1 MKAIGVSTKMGPS
14 NDSPTHSP
22 GSLALK
28 TLASFKNAPSGL
40 QATEQGGALASHHKE
55 RLSEW
60 SPASYL

>member
-1 MKAIGVSTKMGPS
+1 MRAIGVSAKMGPS
-14 NDSPTHSP
+14 NDSPTRSP

-40 QATEQGGALASHHKE
+40 QTTEQGGALASHKE